1 MPEFFSQLQWQ
12 QPFWLLL
19 ALQPVIFYLLKTLLS
34 KSRLS
39 QYAEIKLQPW
49 LVIADKTH
57 NARQGLFKNVC
68 YLLAWLFL
76 GLALAEP
83 RLPDPQMSEDRNNSG
98 NILLLLDV
106 SRSMQA
112 TDIQP
117 NRLQRAIREIYEF
130 THIAR
135 KQNMA
140 VMLFSARSHLYVPLT
155 RDMDAIRFYLKDI
168 SKIQLPVRG
177 SNILAA
183 IKHTQAVLQDKKNS
197 SIILLTD
204 GDQEPGNLNL
214 GDFRFTH
221 PVNIIGV
228 ATVEGEAIPDR
239 EGSWLQYQ
247 GETVITH
254 LNEDSLKKITQRSG
268 GIYTRVRD
276 DNSDWR
282 AIYSNLRF
290 KQNTDASSKEK
301 DIIWI
306 QYYTLFLLPSILL
319 FSIALLPFS
328 LKLSKTLIPGAF
340 LLLLIVQ
347 PDQAYAN
354 SLFESTEEQAF
365 TAFKH
370 KDFQRAVSLY
380 RNIPGYNGL
389 LGLGN
394 SLYRLGHYQAASNAY
409 QQAILKAVDTK
420 QRLQAI
426 YNLANSYY
434 HRGQFQKAI
443 TTYRDVLRYHPEH
456 EPSRYNLAVTEKL
469 QQALLQ
475 RLKQQQ
481 KYFSARTGNGP
492 RSAEIEPGTGIGEN
506 SSISLSDNTNRIKI
520 PLPEITGLNKAALE
534 KLLSRGLKN
543 IQLADTD
550 QNSKIEQ
557 LQNYSNTS
565 ETEIDSP
572 AEQHILWQRLFEI
585 EQGFPAPVTEPH
597 SIPGVKPW

>member
-12 QPFWLLL
+12 QPFWLFL

-39 QYAEIKLQPW
+39 QYAEIQLQPW
-49 LVIADKTH
+49 VVIGDKTH
-57 NARQGLFKNVC
+57 NTRQGLFKNVC

-76 GLALAEP
+76 GLALAGP
-83 RLPDPQMSEDRNNSG
+83 RIPDPQVPQDRNTGG
-98 NILLLLDV
+98 NVLLLLDI

-130 THIAR
+130 TRIAH

-155 RDMDAIRFYLKDI
+155 RDMNAIRFYLKDI
-168 SKIQLPVRG
+168 RKIQLPVRG

-183 IKHTQAVLQDKKNS
+183 IQHAQAVLQDKKNS

-204 GDQEPGNLNL
+204 GDEDPGTLNL
-214 GDFRFTH
+214 EDFRFTH
-221 PVNIIGV
+221 SVNIIGV
-228 ATVEGEAIPDR
+228 GTIEGEAIPDR

-254 LNEDSLKKITQRSG
+254 LNEDSLKKIAQRSG

-276 DNSDWR
+276 DDNDWL

-301 DIIWI
+301 DISWI

-319 FSIALLPFS
+319 FSLALLPFS
-328 LKLSKTLIPGAF
+328 LKLSKTLSPGAF
-340 LLLLIVQ
+340 LLFIIIS
-347 PDQAYAN
+347 PHQADA
-354 SLFESTEEQAF
+354 SGLFQSTEELAF
-365 TAFKH
+365 TAFKN
-370 KDFQRAVSLY
+370 KNFQRAAFLY
-380 RNIPGYNGL
+380 RNTPGYNGL
-389 LGLGN
+389 LGLGD

-409 QQAILKAVDTK
+409 QQAILKAVNTK

-426 YNLANSYY
+426 YNLANSFY

-443 TTYRDVLRYHPEH
+443 ATYRDVLRYQPEH
-456 EPSRYNLAVTEKL
+456 EASRYNLAVTKKL

-475 RLKQQQ
+475 RLKQQRQ
-481 KYFSARTGNGP
+481 FFSTRSGNGP
-492 RSAEIEPGTGIGEN
+492 RSAEIEPGTGIGNN
-506 SSISLSDNTNRIKI
+506 SSISLSDNTTRDKI
-520 PLPEITGLNKAALE
+520 PLPEITGLNKAMVE

-543 IQLADTD
+543 IQLANTD
-550 QNSKIEQ
+550 QDDTKD
-557 LQNYSNTS
+557 LTQNYSNTS
-565 ETEIDSP
+565 DTELNSP
-572 AEQHILWQRLFEI
+572 EEQHILWQRLFEI
-585 EQGFPAPVTEPH
+585 EQGFPAPVREPH
-597 SIPGVKPW
+597 SLPGVKPW

>member
-57 NARQGLFKNVC
+57 KTRQGLFKNVC

-76 GLALAEP
+76 GLSLAGP
-83 RLPDPQMSEDRNNSG
+83 RLPDPQMPEDRNNGG

-130 THIAR
+130 TRIAR

-492 RSAEIEPGTGIGEN
+492 RSAEIEPGTGIGKN